1 MKLTIR
7 SPAVLKSIAGA
18 LENVLVG
25 SADSVAVAKSAADTT
40 AVLTPG
46 MRLGG
51 SVTNIRAMQL
61 SAVWA
66 CIHVL
71 AETFASCKC
80 SLYRKDANGHRVKAV
95 ENPLHDVVNSVA
107 APGMP
112 AYYFKE
118 TAMTHILTG
127 GNTYSEIVFD
137 ARGNVERLNLLM
149 PENVRPYQDWNTG
162 EIFYDVNDRGKL
174 YRLPADKIFHVPGL
188 GYNGVLGYS
197 PLYMARQAVSLGLSA
212 EEFGNSF
219 FSKGALASGV
229 LETEKAINDA
239 GFKKLRDDFN
249 TIYSGVERSGGTMVL
264 PRGVKFSKISIDP
277 EEAQFLESRK
287 YQAEEIAR
295 FYRVPL
301 HLIQMLDKATF
312 SNIEQQSLDFYQ
324 NTMLPWFC
332 RWEQFANMKL
342 LTQKQRAEGY
352 YVEFDLL
359 SMLRGDSK
367 SRAEMLHIMRQD
379 GVITADEWRAK
390 ENMNP
395 LPGGTGDIAFINGN
409 MIPVTVA
416 ASKKAGEE

>member
-18 LENVLVG
+18 LQNVLVG
-25 SADSVAVAKSAADTT
+25 ENNGIMAKSSGETT

-46 MRLGG
+46 MRLGSG
-51 SVTNIRAMQL
+51 VSNIRAMQL

-188 GYNGVLGYS
+188 GYNGILGYS

-212 EEFGNSF
+212 EDFGNRF
-219 FSKGALASGV
+219 FSNGALASGV

-249 TIYSGVERSGGTMVL
+249 NAYTGVQNSGGTMVL

-342 LTQKQRAEGY
+342 LSAKQRAEGY

-395 LPGGTGDIAFINGN
+395 LPGGTGEIAFINGN
-409 MIPVTVA
+409 MVPVTVA

>member
-1 MKLTIR
+1 MKLSIR
-7 SPAVLKSIAGA
+7 SPALLKSFAGA

-25 SADSVAVAKSAADTT
+25 TGGGVVAKSAGETT

-46 MRLGG
+46 MRLGS

-71 AETFASCKC
+71 AETFASCRC

-95 ENPLHDVVNSVA
+95 ENPLYDVVHSVT

-118 TAMTHILTG
+118 TAMAHILTG

-137 ARGNVERLNLLM
+137 SRGNVERLNLLM
-149 PENVRPYQDWNTG
+149 PENVRPYQDWTTG
-162 EIFYDVNDRGKL
+162 EVFYDVNDRGKL

-188 GYNGVLGYS
+188 GYNGILGYS
-197 PLYMARQAVSLGLSA
+197 PLYMARQAVNLGLSA
-212 EEFGNSF
+212 EDFGNRF
-219 FSKGALASGV
+219 FSNGALASGV

-239 GFKKLRDDFN
+239 GFKKLKDDFN
-249 TIYSGVERSGGTMVL
+249 NAYTGVQNSGGTMVL

-301 HLIQMLDKATF
+301 HLIQMLDKATY

-324 NTMLPWFC
+324 NTMLPWFS

-409 MIPVTVA
+409 MVPVTVA